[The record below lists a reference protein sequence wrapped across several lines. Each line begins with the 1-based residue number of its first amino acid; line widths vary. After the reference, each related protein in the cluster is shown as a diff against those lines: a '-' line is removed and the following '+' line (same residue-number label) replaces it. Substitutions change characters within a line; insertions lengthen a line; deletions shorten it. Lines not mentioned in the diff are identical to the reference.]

1 MSVSPL
7 HLISNFNSYISG
19 EVTIDPDAAI
29 AIGVMLLAAPNSRI
43 IISAGVCIGMGSVL
57 HAHDGILEIEAGAI
71 IGAGVLVVG
80 AGKIG
85 ANACIGSATTIL
97 NCSIERGQIVAPG
110 SLLGD
115 TSRSFT
121 EPQPA
126 NHTTATVTVVTD
138 DLGQKEPESEHQTQ
152 PESTTPAVAP
162 VVYGKASLNQ
172 LLSTLLPYNRS
183 LNQQAENGSSPT
195 DT

>member
-29 AIGVMLLAAPNSRI
+29 AVGVMLLAAPNSRI
-43 IISAGVCIGMGSVL
+43 IISAGVCIGMGTIL
-57 HAHDGILEIEAGAI
+57 HADDGILEIEAGAI

-80 AGKIG
+80 GGKIG

-97 NCSIERGQIVAPG
+97 NCSIEQGQIVAPG

-115 TSRSFT
+115 TSRCDP
-121 EPQPA
+121 EPQQSNP
-126 NHTTATVTVVTD
+126 TTATVTVVTD
-138 DLGQKEPESEHQTQ
+138 DSSPKELESEDQTQ
-152 PESTTPAVAP
+152 PESTPATTP

-183 LNQQAENGSSPT
+183 LNQQPENGSSPT

>member
-7 HLISNFNSYISG
+7 HLMSNFNSYISG

-43 IISAGVCIGMGSVL
+43 IISAGVCIGMGTIL

-80 AGKIG
+80 GGKIG

-110 SLLGD
+110 SLVGD
-115 TSRSFT
+115 TSRSDT
-121 EPQPA
+121 EPQA

-138 DLGQKEPESEHQTQ
+138 DSSQKEPESEHQKTQ
-152 PESTTPAVAP
+152 PESTTPVAP